1 MQFRDLDLE
10 GLLSRYVTLLGLP
23 IDGNIEINLRES
35 LGYAVSAILLVSIE
49 IAFISQVSSEVM
61 VEIIQCAF
69 LIILLWIVSSSIVI
83 LNANRS
89 KSRLI
94 AINVNVASFW
104 LAVTSFFVLVALFLF
119 PDEGDLGTKISVRR
133 FFVVAIILIS
143 VPIHILRCRIT
154 WTRKAIYIP
163 ALWLTNGYLAW
174 IAV

>member
-1 MQFRDLDLE
+1 MPHIRLVLE
-10 GLLSRYVTLLGLP
+10 GFLSRYVTLLGLP
-23 IDGNIEINLRES
+23 IDGTSEINLRES
-35 LGYAVSAILLVSIE
+35 LRYAASAILLVSIE
-49 IAFISQVSSEVM
+49 IAFISQVSSEAIM
-61 VEIIQCAF
+61 EIIQCAF

-94 AINVNVASFW
+94 AININVASFW
-104 LAVTSFFVLVALFLF
+104 LAVTSFFILLALFLI
-119 PDEGDLGTKISVRR
+119 PDGDVGSKESVRQV
-133 FFVVAIILIS
+133 FVVLFILIF
-143 VPIHILRCRIT
+143 VPLHILRCRIP